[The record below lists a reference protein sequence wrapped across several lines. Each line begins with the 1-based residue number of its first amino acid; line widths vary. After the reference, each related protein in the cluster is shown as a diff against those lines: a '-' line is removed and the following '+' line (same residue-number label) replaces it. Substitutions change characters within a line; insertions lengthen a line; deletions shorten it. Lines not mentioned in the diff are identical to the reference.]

1 MRLIVVRART
11 RWQPANA
18 PGGNPND
25 DLAALSFSH
34 QRMAY
39 GLSQI
44 VPLAVIIVAGV
55 VFYALGR
62 PTRQDVATEPVTA
75 SIGPA
80 WVADRA
86 T

>member
-1 MRLIVVRART
+1 
-11 RWQPANA
+11 
-18 PGGNPND
+18 
-25 DLAALSFSH
+25 
-34 QRMAY
+34 MAY
-39 GLSQI
+39 ELSQI

-80 WVADRA
+80 GVADRA

>member
-1 MRLIVVRART
+1 MSAPVGSEGDIRGTRAAAR
-11 RWQPANA
+11 P
-18 PGGNPND
+18 P
-25 DLAALSFSH
+25 ALSASH

-39 GLSQI
+39 ELSQI

-55 VFYALGR
+55 VFYGLGR

-80 WVADRA
+80 EVADRA